1 KEALGCIWAEE
12 HFRTYLWGG
21 KFTLQTDH
29 KPLIYMFNPK
39 KATLL
44 PPRIQRLGLRLRPY
58 DYKIEHIVGK
68 TIVADSLS
76 RLPLPDTEDTGY
88 VDTVL
93 SISTYELHALT
104 LEELKQATNE
114 DDTLKLLMS
123 RVEGQWPNP
132 IPEELQPYHRC
143 RLELS
148 TYDGLLLRGQ
158 RIVLP
163 KTKIRQALK
172 IAHETHQGVVRTKQN
187 LRSKFYWPNMDSDV
201 ERLVRNCFTC
211 VLNQPLQEDQ
221 PLQPLELPPRPW
233 TKLGIPIQNE
243 YILTVIDYPEAV
255 VVSDISSATVIR
267 ELMNI
272 FARFGYPLEVV
283 TDNGRQF
290 TGQLFESFL
299 TNCGIKHIRA
309 SPYYPRSNGKIERF
323 HRYLKKALRA
333 VGTEGQKWR
342 EELPEILLAYR
353 STPHRASGET
363 PANLLFGRDIRTKL

>member
-1 KEALGCIWAEE
+1 
-12 HFRTYLWGG
+12 
-21 KFTLQTDH
+21 
-29 KPLIYMFNPK
+29 
-39 KATLL
+39 
-44 PPRIQRLGLRLRPY
+44 
-58 DYKIEHIVGK
+58 
-68 TIVADSLS
+68 DSLS

-88 VDTVL
+88 VDTFVDRML
-93 SISTYELHALT
+93 SIGTYELHALT

-123 RVEGQWPNP
+123 IVEKGQWPNP

-143 RLELS
+143 KLELS
-148 TYDGLLLRGQ
+148 TYAGLLLRGQ

-172 IAHETHQGVVRTKQN
+172 IAHETHQGVVHTKQYR
-187 LRSKFYWPNMDSDV
+187 RSKFYWPNMDSDV
-201 ERLVRNCFTC
+201 ERLVRNCSTC

-221 PLQPLELPPRPW
+221 PLQPLELPPTPW
-233 TKLGIPIQNE
+233 TKLGIDLVGPIQ
-243 YILTVIDYPEAV
+243 LTIIDYYTSYPEAV

-290 TGQLFESFL
+290 IAFL

-333 VGTEGQKWR
+333 AATEGK
-342 EELPEILLAYR
+342 ELPKILLAFR
-353 STPHRASGET
+353 SIPHRASGET
-363 PANLLFGRDIRTKL
+363 PANLIIGRDIRTKLPNVEKKEE